1 MARGTDGLNF
11 YYLEHHMIYNWQ
23 IALRA
28 AIPDVLAGIS
38 HAALCGTEE
47 FRLHVTRLEPG
58 TRVKAHRHMEGE
70 ELYIIV
76 SGEGLLYTGTVD
88 ENAQTDWTEPL
99 AVSPGDT
106 FCIRPKQ
113 VHQLHNTGSE
123 PLVLIFGCPD
133 AHLGADRFI
142 VPDYVC

>member
-1 MARGTDGLNF
+1 
-11 YYLEHHMIYNWQ
+11 MIYNWQ
-23 IALRA
+23 IALKA
-28 AIPDVLAGIS
+28 AIPDLLAGIS

-88 ENAQTDWTEPL
+88 ESAQTE
-99 AVSPGDT
+99 
-106 FCIRPKQ
+106 Q
-113 VHQLHNTGSE
+113 VHQLHNTGSG

-133 AHLGADRFI
+133 SHLGADRSI
-142 VPDYVC
+142 VPDYVQPTA